1 MSIEETEKWIVAK
14 LTQVHNSK
22 ALPETKIPECTE
34 EELWRSAPQHKYYA
48 DANNIAGRS
57 TKNFDDLAE
66 ANAFLASKGKGVV
79 ITIPGEVKR
88 CGYCDAYPICTQ
100 RMRYFP

>member
-1 MSIEETEKWIVAK
+1 MSLEETEKWVIAK
-14 LTQVHNSK
+14 LTQIHDAK
-22 ALPETKIPECTE
+22 PLPESKIPECTE

-48 DANNIAGRS
+48 DPQNITGRS

-66 ANAFLASKGKGVV
+66 ANAFLVSKGKGVV